1 MPNRDALLLTDK
13 DYLLGH
19 QYRTATHL
27 ATRQSIYQF
36 QQPRID
42 LPAAVLRLARLTGAE
57 TVADIGCGNGVY
69 LAELARRGHRGR
81 TLGVDLSAGMLQA
94 ARASAGAAGLLAADA
109 AALPLADRVAD
120 ITLAP
125 HMLYHVPD
133 RPAAVRELRRITRPG
148 GQVLVVLNAADHLA
162 ELTDLAIAAA
172 VDFGLPRH
180 SSQAEIRAD
189 GGVDLDTG
197 AALLGREFA
206 SVDRHEFVSELAVPD
221 PQPVLDYIASM
232 RLVQSVA
239 DGGAVIAAAARLLPE
254 MLVPSPDDGI
264 IRIRTHTGCLVGR

>member
-1 MPNRDALLLTDK
+1 MPNDEALLLTDK
-13 DYLLGH
+13 DYLLGQ
-19 QYRTATHL
+19 QYRTTTHL

-36 QQPRID
+36 EQPRVD

-69 LAELARRGHRGR
+69 LAELARRGHGGR
-81 TLGVDLSAGMLQA
+81 ILGVDLSAGMLQA
-94 ARASAGAAGLLAADA
+94 ARVSAEAAGLLAADA
-109 AALPLADRVAD
+109 AALPLADHVAD

-133 RPAAVRELRRITRPG
+133 KPAAVRELRRITRPG

-162 ELTDLAIAAA
+162 GLSELAVAAA

-180 SSQAEIRAD
+180 SSQAEIRPD

-197 AALLGREFA
+197 AALLAREFA
-206 SVDRHEFVSELAVPD
+206 SVERHEFVSELALPD

-239 DGGAVIAAAARLLPE
+239 DSGALIAAAARLLPE
-254 MLVPSPDDGI
+254 LLVPARGDGI
-264 IRIRTHTGCLVGR
+264 IRIRTHTGCLVCR

>member
-1 MPNRDALLLTDK
+1 MPNDDGLLLTDK
-13 DYLLGH
+13 DYLLQR
-19 QYRTATHL
+19 QYRTAAHL

-69 LAELARRGHRGR
+69 LAELARRGHDGR
-81 TLGVDLSAGMLQA
+81 TIGVDLSAGMLQA
-94 ARASAGAAGLLAADA
+94 ARASADAAGLLAGDA
-109 AALPLADRVAD
+109 AALPLADGVAD

-133 RPAAVRELRRITRPG
+133 RLAAVRELRRITRPG

-162 ELTDLAIAAA
+162 ELSELAVAAA
-172 VDFGLPRH
+172 VDFGLPRD
-180 SSQAEIRAD
+180 SSLAEIRAD
-189 GGVDLDTG
+189 GGVDLDAG
-197 AALLGREFA
+197 VALLAREFS
-206 SVDRHEFVSELAVPD
+206 SVERHEFVSELAVPD

-239 DGGAVIAAAARLLPE
+239 DSGAITAAAARLLFPPRE
-254 MLVPSPDDGI
+254 DGV
-264 IRIRTHTGCLVGR
+264 IRIRTHTGCLVCR